1 MKVDST
7 GAGNAYTS
15 QRADRA
21 GNHAAATSFA
31 AAMNTAGANSG
42 WQVDFTHMTRQQLS
56 DWMNDQIRSG
66 NMTLDEST
74 PFMLMTMKISVDTF
88 ESVDMATDTTPI
100 NFFQKARDGIESAK
114 SRHDEAGLKMLESA
128 LRIMQQ
134 RQGQTIG
141 VEVRA

>member
-1 MKVDST
+1 
-7 GAGNAYTS
+7 
-15 QRADRA
+15 
-21 GNHAAATSFA
+21 
-31 AAMNTAGANSG
+31 
-42 WQVDFTHMTRQQLS
+42 MTRQQLS
-56 DWMNDQIRSG
+56 DWMNDQIRSA

-88 ESVDMATDTTPI
+88 ESVDMATDTMPI
-100 NFFQKARDGIESAK
+100 NFFQKARDGIEGAK
-114 SRHDEAGLKMLESA
+114 SHHDEAGLKMLESA